1 MCDNS
6 GFIIV
11 SIVAIVIVVMILMF
25 LFGVFVCNSSGCVG
39 EVVSDDRQLKTRFE
53 FPATGGFWTFCVRS
67 YPLKAD
73 EFNKIDAEGWT
84 FVNCTTEQD
93 TYYPDC
99 GPESPKMTR
108 TVWHYVF
115 KKKTETV

>member
-1 MCDNS
+1 MCENS

-11 SIVAIVIVVMILMF
+11 SIIAAVFLLILLVNF
-25 LFGVFVCNSSGCVG
+25 VLFVWNSSKCVREG
-39 EVVSDDRQLKTRFE
+39 VDDDRPLKPRFE
-53 FPATGGFWTFCVRS
+53 FPNNGGFWTFCVRS
-67 YPLKAD
+67 YPLNAD

-84 FVNCTTEQD
+84 FVNCTTEQE
-93 TYYPDC
+93 TYYPNC
-99 GPESPKMTR
+99 GPEAPKMTR